1 MTLART
7 PRCSTR
13 LRALAAAL
21 AALAVLAATAHA
33 APLRGTSLDDRLTGT
48 PAPDDIRGGSGD
60 DVLLGRGGADELHG
74 GPGDDSVAGMAGHD
88 TLNGDAGTDVVKG
101 AAGHDTISGGAGAD
115 TLTGD
120 GGSDRLSGGAGT
132 DTLTGGTGVD
142 RLSGG
147 AGRDLIR
154 ARNGG
159 RDRVDCGPGRDTA
172 ILDSRDMAVRCE
184 VVRRSRPVTPASAKP
199 QVAGPPAPAAA
210 TGGPPAADPVD
221 PGATDPAQPPADPP
235 VDPPPPPPDDY
246 PQLLAAGD
254 IADCTPGAEQT
265 ATLLDRFRGTVT
277 PLGDT
282 AYPSGTYED
291 FMNCYDPTWGRH
303 KHRTRPA
310 VGSHEYA
317 SPGALPY
324 WDYFG
329 DAAGEVGKGWY
340 SFDLGAWHVVV
351 LNSACTEAGGCSEG
365 SPQLEWLRA
374 DLAANPS
381 LCTAAYWHI
390 PRYSSG
396 AKHGDD
402 LKAVPF
408 WQVLYE
414 HGVEFVM
421 GANDHHYERFAPQ
434 TPFGDLDLT
443 DGIRQFVVGT
453 GGRFLRPMTETPP
466 ANSET
471 RDSATHGILRVGLL
485 DESYEWEFV
494 PVDGGTYTDMGS
506 TGCH

>member
-13 LRALAAAL
+13 LRALVAAL
-21 AALAVLAATAHA
+21 TTLAVLAATADA
-33 APLRGTSLDDRLTGT
+33 APLRGTALDDRLTGT
-48 PAPDDIRGGSGD
+48 PAADDIRGGAGD
-60 DVLLGRGGADELHG
+60 DVLSGRSGADRLQG
-74 GPGDDSVAGMAGHD
+74 GPGDDSISGMAG
-88 TLNGDAGTDVVKG
+88 G
-101 AAGHDTISGGAGAD
+101 DTISGGPGTD

-120 GGSDRLSGGAGT
+120 GGR
-132 DTLTGGTGVD
+132 D

-159 RDRVDCGPGRDTA
+159 RDRVDCGAGRDKA
-172 ILDSRDMAVRCE
+172 ILDARDVAVRCE
-184 VVRRSRPVTPASAKP
+184 VVRRSRPARPASTPP
-199 QVAGPPAPAAA
+199 QVTGPLAPAAA
-210 TGGPPAADPVD
+210 GGRLQAADPL
-221 PGATDPAQPPADPP
+221 TQPAQDPPADPPADPP
-235 VDPPPPPPDDY
+235 VDPPPPPPPPDDF

-282 AYPSGTYED
+282 AYPSGSYED
-291 FMNCYDPTWGRH
+291 FENCYDPTWGRH

-310 VGSHEYA
+310 VGSHEYEF
-317 SPGALPY
+317 PGALPY

-329 DAAGEVGKGWY
+329 EAAGEAGKGWY
-340 SFDLGAWHVVV
+340 SYDLGAWHVVV
-351 LNSACTEAGGCSEG
+351 LNSECMEVGGCSEG
-365 SPQLEWLRA
+365 SPQLEWLHA

-381 LCTAAYWHI
+381 LCTAAYWHN

-396 AKHGDD
+396 QRHGDD
-402 LKAVPF
+402 LNAVPF

-421 GANDHHYERFAPQ
+421 GGNDHHYERFAPQ

-453 GGRFLRPMTETPP
+453 GGRFLRPMSDPP
-466 ANSET
+466 SANSET
-471 RDSATHGILRVGLL
+471 RDAATHGILRVGLL

-494 PVDGGTYTDMGS
+494 PVDGGTYTDAGS
-506 TGCH
+506 TECH

>member
-1 MTLART
+1 MTSART

-21 AALAVLAATAHA
+21 ATLAVLAATAHA
-33 APLRGTSLDDRLTGT
+33 APLRGTALDDRLTGT
-48 PAPDDIRGGSGD
+48 PARDDIRGGAGD
-60 DVLLGRGGADELHG
+60 DVLLGRGGADKLH
-74 GPGDDSVAGMAGHD
+74 
-88 TLNGDAGTDVVKG
+88 
-101 AAGHDTISGGAGAD
+101 GGAGAD

-120 GGSDRLSGGAGT
+120 GGPDRLSGGAGP
-132 DTLTGGTGVD
+132 DALTGGTGAD

-147 AGRDLIR
+147 PGRDLIR

-159 RDRVDCGPGRDTA
+159 RDRVDCGAGRDTA
-172 ILDSRDMAVRCE
+172 ILDARDLAARCE
-184 VVRRSRPVTPASAKP
+184 VVRRPRPAAPASAKP

-210 TGGPPAADPVD
+210 AGELPTAGSSNPA
-221 PGATDPAQPPADPP
+221 ATDPVEPPADPPADPP
-235 VDPPPPPPDDY
+235 VDPPPLPPDDY

-265 ATLLDRFRGTVT
+265 ATLLDRLRGTVT

-282 AYPSGTYED
+282 AYPSGSYED

-303 KHRTRPA
+303 KHRTRPT
-310 VGSHEYA
+310 VGSHEYD

-329 DAAGEVGKGWY
+329 DAAGEAGKGWY
-340 SFDLGAWHVVV
+340 SYDVGAWHVVV
-351 LNSACTEAGGCSEG
+351 LNSACTAAGGCTEG

-381 LCTAAYWHI
+381 LCTAAYLHI

-396 AKHGDD
+396 KKHGDG
-402 LKAVPF
+402 LSVVSF

-421 GANDHHYERFAPQ
+421 GGNDHHYERFAPQ

-453 GGRFLRPMTETPP
+453 GGRFLRPVTDTPR

-471 RDSATHGILRVGLL
+471 RDDATHGILRVGLL

-494 PVDGGTYTDMGS
+494 PVDGATYTDAGS
-506 TGCH
+506 TECH